1 VEYFAGFDVGTH
13 LTSVCVIDAKGEI
26 AFECELP
33 TDPDTLAKA
42 LKPWRA
48 SLRQIGHEAGSMAP
62 WLHGEMEQRG
72 FRMVCLEAF
81 HARQAMKAQRNK
93 TDKHDARGIAHLVR
107 SGWVRSVHIKSD
119 ASYRLRYLLGQ
130 RSLLVR
136 KRVDIENTIRQSLK
150 VFGLRITG
158 VNRHGFEARAREL
171 VSDDKMLAGLVE
183 AMLRVRS
190 VLVEQIAGLHKLVLA
205 CARGDELVRR
215 FMEIPGV
222 GPITA
227 LLFKATID
235 EPSRF
240 RSAKDVGAY
249 FGLTPKRWQS
259 GETID
264 RQGRISKMGDKDV
277 CPPPI
282 NLSARRQF
290 KWPVEGC
297 CCACPSAYAEG
308 QARCQSSGSPIGRC
322 GGTWTTGDRVRR
334 RRRPPRGRVSAS
346 GRRDGSRPPPSCRA
360 SGRLAGGGAHAR
372 IRWLTFGMRRSC
384 RSSSSIRICAPRPS
398 WRSCSGFIQPR
409 MTSASCVRSK
419 GGSRSGAACAGR
431 SES

>member
-1 VEYFAGFDVGTH
+1 MEYFAGLDVGTH
-13 LTSVCVIDAKGEI
+13 LTSVCVIDAEGAI
-26 AFECELP
+26 AFERELP

-62 WLHGEMEQRG
+62 WLHGEMESRG

-158 VNRHGFEARAREL
+158 VNRHGFEARAREI
-171 VSDDKMLAGLVE
+171 VAGDKMLAGLVE
-183 AMLRVRS
+183 AMLRVRA

-205 CARGDELVRR
+205 CARDDELVRR

-277 CPPPI
+277 RRSLFEAAHILLVAYRGKCAI
-282 NLSARRQF
+282 KTWGQKLLKAKGHHKATVAVARRLAMVM
-290 KWPVEGC
+290 W
-297 CCACPSAYAEG
+297 AM
-308 QARCQSSGSPIGRC
+308 
-322 GGTWTTGDRVRR
+322 W
-334 RRRPPRGRVSAS
+334 
-346 GRRDGSRPPPSCRA
+346 RDGTFFETDPAAPPKQSP
-360 SGRLAGGGAHAR
+360 
-372 IRWLTFGMRRSC
+372 T
-384 RSSSSIRICAPRPS
+384 
-398 WRSCSGFIQPR
+398 QPA
-409 MTSASCVRSK
+409 TAKRSK
-419 GGSRSGAACAGR
+419 PAIGAPARLLPA
-431 SES
+431 